1 MVTMGARNK
10 TKARPLVVTV
20 FGTRPQFIKLAVLWR
35 ELESEFR
42 SVLIDSGQHYDWE
55 LAGALRKDTGLRRP
69 NYHLG
74 VGSAPAASQIGRVA
88 DALDQRLARLKP
100 DAVLVIGDTSTTAG
114 GAIAASY
121 RGIPVGHIEAGLRS
135 FDKSAPEEKNRVIAD
150 HLSHWRFC
158 PTRTAMGNLR
168 AEGIRDGVYGVG
180 DLMYQ
185 HWLAQ
190 HRKSDALDLPEGL
203 IPGQYYFVTA
213 HRAENVDAPDRLKR
227 LIRILELLD
236 APFVYP
242 VHPRTRRNLV
252 KLGLWARLTGNPKA
266 YLLPP
271 VPYSL
276 SLALVARARAV
287 LTDSGGL
294 QREAFWDGTPCLI
307 LRDVTEWPELIS
319 AGAGVLVSLKADKV
333 SRALTK
339 RWRMSDQQDNI
350 LATRNPARSIIRRL
364 DHDLR
369 AS

>member
-35 ELESEFR
+35 ELESGFR
-42 SVLIDSGQHYDWE
+42 SILIDSGQHYDWE
-55 LAGALRKDTGLRRP
+55 LSGALRQDTGLRRP
-69 NYHLG
+69 NIHLG
-74 VGSAPAASQIGRVA
+74 IGSASAASQIGRVA
-88 DALDQRLARLKP
+88 DALDQRLVRLKP

-150 HLSHWRFC
+150 HLSHWKFC
-158 PTRTAMGNLR
+158 PTHTAMQNLR
-168 AEGIRDGVYGVG
+168 DEGIRGGVYGVG

-185 HWLAQ
+185 HWLDQ
-190 HRKSDALDLPEGL
+190 HRRSDALDLPEGL
-203 IPGQYYFVTA
+203 RSGQYYFVTA
-213 HRAENVDAPDRLKR
+213 HRAENVDATDRVR
-227 LIRILELLD
+227 ELIRILGSLD

-242 VHPRTRRNLV
+242 VHPRTKRNLM
-252 KLGLWARLTGNPKA
+252 KLGLWAVLKRNPRA
-266 YLLPP
+266 HLLPP

-319 AGAGVLVSLKADKV
+319 AGAGVLVSLNADRV

-339 RWRMSDQQDNI
+339 RWRMVDQPDKI
-350 LATRNPARSIIRRL
+350 FATRNPARSIIRRL
-364 DHDLR
+364 ERDLR
-369 AS
+369 AR

>member
-1 MVTMGARNK
+1 MGARNS

-35 ELESEFR
+35 ELEVEYR

-55 LAGALRKDTGLRRP
+55 LAGALRRDTGLRRP
-69 NYHLG
+69 NIHLG
-74 VGSAPAASQIGRVA
+74 IGSAPAASQIGRVA
-88 DALDQRLARLKP
+88 DALDRHLARLRP

-114 GAIAASY
+114 GSIAASY

-135 FDKSAPEEKNRVIAD
+135 FDKSAPEEKNRIIAD
-150 HLSHWRFC
+150 HLSRWKFC
-158 PTRTAMGNLR
+158 PTRTAMENLR

-190 HRKSDALDLPEGL
+190 HRKSDALELPEGL

-213 HRAENVDAPDRLKR
+213 HRAENVDMPERLKE
-227 LIRILELLD
+227 LARILNQLD
-236 APFVYP
+236 APFVFP
-242 VHPRTRRNLV
+242 VHPRTKRNLV
-252 KLGLWARLTGNPKA
+252 KLRLWRRLTRNPRA

-271 VPYSL
+271 IPYSV
-276 SLALVARARAV
+276 SLALVARAKTV

-307 LRDVTEWPELIS
+307 LRDVTEWPELIA
-319 AGAGVLVSLKADKV
+319 AGAGVLVGLKTDKV
-333 SRALTK
+333 GRALAK
-339 RWRMSDQQDNI
+339 RWRITAQPDKTFAIRTPAKSIGRI
-350 LATRNPARSIIRRL
+350 LALHLKVR
-364 DHDLR
+364 
-369 AS
+369 

>member
-1 MVTMGARNK
+1 MGARNK

-35 ELESEFR
+35 ELETEFR

-55 LAGALRKDTGLRRP
+55 LAGALRHDTGLRRP
-69 NYHLG
+69 NMHLG
-74 VGSAPAASQIGRVA
+74 IGSAPAAAQIGRVA

-114 GAIAASY
+114 GVIAASY

-150 HLSHWRFC
+150 HLSRWKFC
-158 PTRTAMGNLR
+158 PTRTAMENLR
-168 AEGIRDGVYGVG
+168 AEGIRAGVYGVG

-190 HRKSDALDLPEGL
+190 HRSSDLLNLPKGL

-213 HRAENVDAPDRLKR
+213 HRAENVDAADRLKQ

-252 KLGLWARLTGNPKA
+252 KLGLWVRLTRNPKTH
-266 YLLPP
+266 LLPP

-276 SLALVARARAV
+276 SLALVARAKAV

-294 QREAFWDGTPCLI
+294 QREAYWDGTPCLI

-319 AGAGVLVSLKADKV
+319 AGAGVLVGLRPDEAV
-333 SRALTK
+333 AAISR
-339 RWRMSDQQDNI
+339 RWRISAQLDKI
-350 LATRNPARSIIRRL
+350 FTARNPARSISRYLSR
-364 DHDLR
+364 DLR
-369 AS
+369 TR